1 MRTFIAID
9 FDRNIK
15 SRLSDLREELA
26 ESGADVRWVK
36 SQDLHLTLKFLGDI
50 DDKQAGVVKD
60 LLEKIARLSSPFP
73 IALKGVGAFPNIDS
87 PKVVWVGITKGLE
100 ALKKISLNLE
110 NELEKAGFSK
120 EGRMFRPHVTLGR
133 VRSGLNRAKLT
144 EAIKNLSRKEEPELI
159 FMVESLTFFKSQ
171 LTPSGP
177 IYTIIYSSNL
187 TKA

>member
-73 IALKGVGAFPNIDS
+73 IALQ
-87 PKVVWVGITKGLE
+87 
-100 ALKKISLNLE
+100 SL
-110 NELEKAGFSK
+110 
-120 EGRMFRPHVTLGR
+120 
-133 VRSGLNRAKLT
+133 
-144 EAIKNLSRKEEPELI
+144 
-159 FMVESLTFFKSQ
+159 
-171 LTPSGP
+171 
-177 IYTIIYSSNL
+177 
-187 TKA
+187 